1 MPSIGFIGVGHM
13 GGPMARNLLK
23 AGHPVT
29 IFDPS
34 TENAQAMVSAGAK
47 QAASL
52 VELAAASD
60 VMVSMLPSGRELRVA
75 YLDNDGVVAH
85 AKAGA
90 LLIDCSTTDVDS
102 ARAVA
107 DAAKKRGL
115 QFLDSPVSGGVGG
128 AEAGTLTFMAGGE
141 EAAVEAAR
149 PILLAMGKNV
159 VHTGASGSGQAA
171 KICNNL
177 ILGVSMIGVCE
188 AFVLAEQLGLS
199 AEKLFAVS
207 STSSGQCW
215 SLTTYCPVPGPV
227 PTAPSNRDY
236 QPGFAAKMMLKDL
249 RLATDAK
256 DLRLA
261 TDAAQKHNKA
271 IELGDLAKRL
281 YERFVQEGSGDVD
294 FSGIIQAIRQR

>member
-23 AGHPVT
+23 AGHQVT
-29 IFDPS
+29 VFDP
-34 TENAQAMVSAGAK
+34 NAANAGAVAAAGAK

-52 VELAAASD
+52 VELSATND
-60 VMVSMLPSGRELRVA
+60 IIVSMLPSGRELRVA
-75 YLDNDGVVAH
+75 YLDNDGIIAH
-85 AKAGA
+85 AKPGA

-115 QFLDSPVSGGVGG
+115 QFIDSPVSGGVAG
-128 AEAGTLTFMAGGE
+128 AEAGSLTFMAGGE
-141 EAAVEAAR
+141 DVAVEAAR
-149 PILLAMGKNV
+149 PILMSMGKNV

-177 ILGVSMIGVCE
+177 ILGISMIGVCE

-199 AEKLFAVS
+199 AEKLFAVA

-215 SLTTYCPVPGPV
+215 SLTSYCPVPGPV
-227 PTAPSNRDY
+227 PAAPSNRNY

-249 RLATDAK
+249 RLASE
-256 DLRLA
+256 
-261 TDAAQKHNKA
+261 AAEKHKQA
-271 IELGDLAKRL
+271 IELGDLARKL
-281 YERFVQEGSGDVD
+281 YERFVQEGAGDLD
-294 FSGIIQAIRQR
+294 FSAIIQDIRQR

>member
-1 MPSIGFIGVGHM
+1 MPSIGFIGVGNM
-13 GGPMARNLLK
+13 GGPMARNLMK
-23 AGHPVT
+23 AGHAVT
-29 IFDPS
+29 VFDPS
-34 TENAQAMVSAGAK
+34 AENAKALASAGAK

-60 VMVSMLPSGRELRVA
+60 VVVSMLPSGRELRVA

-107 DAAKKRGL
+107 EAAKKRGL
-115 QFLDSPVSGGVGG
+115 QFLDAPVSGGVAG
-128 AEAGTLTFMAGGE
+128 AEAATLTFMAGGDD
-141 EAAVEAAR
+141 AAVEAAR
-149 PILLAMGKNV
+149 PILMAMGKNV

-177 ILGVSMIGVCE
+177 ILGISMIGVCE

-215 SLTTYCPVPGPV
+215 SLTSYCPAPGPV
-227 PTAPSNRDY
+227 PAAPSNRGY

-249 RLATDAK
+249 RLATDA
-256 DLRLA
+256 A
-261 TDAAQKHNKA
+261 EKHNKA

-281 YERFVQEGSGDVD
+281 YERFVQDGSGNLD
-294 FSGIIQAIRQR
+294 FSAIIQTIRQR

>member
-23 AGHPVT
+23 AGHQVT
-29 IFDPS
+29 VFDPNV
-34 TENAQAMVSAGAK
+34 ENAKAVTGAK

-52 VELAAASD
+52 VELSATND
-60 VMVSMLPSGRELRVA
+60 IIVSMLPSGRELRVA
-75 YLDNDGVVAH
+75 YLDNDGIVAH
-85 AKAGA
+85 AKQGA

-115 QFLDSPVSGGVGG
+115 LFIDAPVSGGVAG
-128 AEAGTLTFMAGGE
+128 AEAGSLTFMAGGE
-141 EAAVEAAR
+141 DAAVDAAR
-149 PILLAMGKNV
+149 PILMSMGKNM

-177 ILGVSMIGVCE
+177 ILGISMIGVCE
-188 AFVLAEQLGLS
+188 AFVLAEHLGLS
-199 AEKLFAVS
+199 PEKLFAVS

-215 SLTTYCPVPGPV
+215 SLTSYCPVPGPV
-227 PTAPSNRDY
+227 PAAPSNRDY

-249 RLATDAK
+249 RLATDAA
-256 DLRLA
+256 D
-261 TDAAQKHNKA
+261 KHNQA
-271 IELGDLAKRL
+271 IELGELAKKL
-281 YERFVQEGSGDVD
+281 YERFVQEGSGDLD
-294 FSGIIQAIRQR
+294 FSAIIQAVRQR

>member
-23 AGHPVT
+23 AGHQVT
-29 IFDPS
+29 VFDP
-34 TENAQAMVSAGAK
+34 NAGNAGAMVAAGAK

-52 VELAAASD
+52 VELSAAND
-60 VMVSMLPSGRELRVA
+60 VILSMLPSGRELRVA
-75 YLDNDGVVAH
+75 SLDNDGIVAH

-90 LLIDCSTTDVDS
+90 LLVDCSTTDVDS

-115 QFLDSPVSGGVGG
+115 QFIDSPVSGGVAG

-141 EAAVEAAR
+141 EKAVEAAR
-149 PILLAMGKNV
+149 PLLMAMGKTV
-159 VHTGASGSGQAA
+159 VHTGACGSGQAA

-177 ILGVSMIGVCE
+177 ILGISMIGVSE
-188 AFVLAEQLGLS
+188 AFVLAEHLGLS
-199 AEKLFAVS
+199 ADKLFAVS

-215 SLTTYCPVPGPV
+215 SLTSYCPAPGPV
-227 PTAPSNRDY
+227 PAAPSNREY
-236 QPGFAAKMMLKDL
+236 KPGFAAKMMLKDL
-249 RLATDAK
+249 RLATDA
-256 DLRLA
+256 A
-261 TDAAQKHNKA
+261 EKHNQA

-281 YERFVQEGSGDVD
+281 YERFVQEGSGDLD
-294 FSGIIQAIRQR
+294 FSAIIKAVRQR

>member
-1 MPSIGFIGVGHM
+1 MT
-13 GGPMARNLLK
+13 K
-23 AGHPVT
+23 
-29 IFDPS
+29 
-34 TENAQAMVSAGAK
+34 AGAK

-60 VMVSMLPSGRELRVA
+60 IVISMLPSGRELRVA

-107 DAAKKRGL
+107 DAAKKRNL
-115 QFLDSPVSGGVGG
+115 QFLDSPVSGGVAG
-128 AEAGTLTFMAGGE
+128 AEAGTLTFMTGGE
-141 EAAVEAAR
+141 DAAVEAAR
-149 PILLAMGKNV
+149 PILMAMGKNV
-159 VHTGASGSGQAA
+159 VHTGACGSGQAA

-177 ILGVSMIGVCE
+177 ILGISMIGVCE

-199 AEKLFAVS
+199 ADKLFAVS

-215 SLTTYCPVPGPV
+215 SLTSYCPAPGPV
-227 PTAPSNRDY
+227 PAAPSNRNY
-236 QPGFAAKMMLKDL
+236 QPGFTAKMMLKDL
-249 RLATDAK
+249 RLAS
-256 DLRLA
+256 
-261 TDAAQKHNKA
+261 DAAGKHNQA
-271 IELGDLAKRL
+271 IELGDLAKQL
-281 YERFVQEGSGDVD
+281 YERFVQEGSGDLD

>member
-13 GGPMARNLLK
+13 GAPMARNLLK
-23 AGHPVT
+23 SGQPMT
-29 IFDPS
+29 IFDPDAG
-34 TENAQAMVSAGAK
+34 NAKAMVDAGAK

-60 VMVSMLPSGRELRVA
+60 IVVSMLPSGRELRVA

-107 DAAKKRGL
+107 DAARKRGL
-115 QFLDSPVSGGVGG
+115 QFLDAPVSGGVAG

-141 EAAVEAAR
+141 DAAVEAAR
-149 PILLAMGKNV
+149 PILMAMGKTV

-177 ILGVSMIGVCE
+177 ILGISMIGVCE
-188 AFVLAEQLGLS
+188 AFVLAEHLGLS
-199 AEKLFAVS
+199 PDKLFAVS

-215 SLTTYCPVPGPV
+215 SLTSYCPVPGPV
-227 PTAPSNRDY
+227 PAAPSNRGY

-249 RLATDAK
+249 RLATDAA
-256 DLRLA
+256 D
-261 TDAAQKHNKA
+261 KHTQA

-281 YERFVQEGSGDVD
+281 YERFVQEGSGDLD
-294 FSGIIQAIRQR
+294 FSAIFQAIRQR

>member
-29 IFDPS
+29 LFDPNV
-34 TENAQAMVSAGAK
+34 ENAKAVTAAGAR

-52 VELAAASD
+52 VELSAASD
-60 VMVSMLPSGRELRVA
+60 VVVSMLPSGRELRVA

-107 DAAKKRGL
+107 DAARKRGL
-115 QFLDSPVSGGVGG
+115 QFLDSPVSGGVTG
-128 AEAGTLTFMAGGE
+128 AEAGTLTFMVGGE
-141 EAAVEAAR
+141 EAAVEAGR

-177 ILGVSMIGVCE
+177 ILGISMIGVCE

-199 AEKLFAVS
+199 ADKLFAVS

-215 SLTTYCPVPGPV
+215 SLTSYCPVPGPV
-227 PTAPSNRDY
+227 PAAPSNRDY

-249 RLATDAK
+249 RLATE
-256 DLRLA
+256 
-261 TDAAQKHNKA
+261 AAEKQGKP

-281 YERFVQEGSGDVD
+281 YERFVQNGSGDLD
-294 FSGIIQAIRQR
+294 FSAIIQAIRQG

>member
-1 MPSIGFIGVGHM
+1 MPNIGFIGVGHM
-13 GGPMARNLLK
+13 GGPMARNLIK

-29 IFDPS
+29 VFDPS
-34 TENAQAMVSAGAK
+34 AENAQAMTKAGAK

-60 VMVSMLPSGRELRVA
+60 IVISMLPSGRELRVA

-107 DAAKKRGL
+107 DAAKKRNL
-115 QFLDSPVSGGVGG
+115 QFLDSPVSGGVAG
-128 AEAGTLTFMAGGE
+128 AEAGTLTFMTGGE
-141 EAAVEAAR
+141 DAAVEAAR
-149 PILLAMGKNV
+149 PILMAMGKNV
-159 VHTGASGSGQAA
+159 IHTGACGSGQAA

-177 ILGVSMIGVCE
+177 ILGISMIGVCE
-188 AFVLAEQLGLS
+188 AFVLAEHLGLS
-199 AEKLFAVS
+199 ADKLFAVS

-215 SLTTYCPVPGPV
+215 SLTSYCPAPGPV
-227 PTAPSNRDY
+227 PAAPSNRNY
-236 QPGFAAKMMLKDL
+236 QPGFTAKMMLKDL
-249 RLATDAK
+249 RLAS
-256 DLRLA
+256 
-261 TDAAQKHNKA
+261 DAAGKNNQA
-271 IELGDLAKRL
+271 IELGDLAKQL
-281 YERFVQEGSGDVD
+281 YERFVQEGSGDLD

>member
-23 AGHPVT
+23 AGHRVT
-29 IFDPS
+29 VFDPDAG
-34 TENAQAMVSAGAK
+34 NAKAMVNAGAQ

-60 VMVSMLPSGRELRVA
+60 VVVSMLPSGRELRVA

-115 QFLDSPVSGGVGG
+115 QFLDSPVSGGVAG

-141 EAAVEAAR
+141 DAAIEAAR
-149 PILLAMGKNV
+149 PILMAMGKNV

-177 ILGVSMIGVCE
+177 ILGISMIGVCE

-215 SLTTYCPVPGPV
+215 SLTSYCPVPGPV
-227 PTAPSNRDY
+227 PAAPSNRGY

-249 RLATDAK
+249 RLAI
-256 DLRLA
+256 
-261 TDAAQKHNKA
+261 DAAEKHHQSL
-271 IELGDLAKRL
+271 ELGDLAKQQ
-281 YERFVQEGSGDVD
+281 YERFVQEGSGDLD
-294 FSGIIQAIRQR
+294 FSAIIQAIRQR

>member
-1 MPSIGFIGVGHM
+1 MPNIGFIGVGHM
-13 GGPMARNLLK
+13 GAPMARNLLK
-23 AGHPVT
+23 AGHQVT
-29 IFDPS
+29 VFDPS
-34 TENAQAMVSAGAK
+34 AENAQAMVAGGAK

-52 VELAAASD
+52 VELSATND
-60 VMVSMLPSGRELRVA
+60 IIVSMLPSGRELKVA
-75 YLDNDGVVAH
+75 YLDNDGIVAH

-115 QFLDSPVSGGVGG
+115 QFIDSPVSGGVAG
-128 AEAGTLTFMAGGE
+128 AEAGSLTFMAGGE
-141 EAAVEAAR
+141 DVAVDAAR
-149 PILLAMGKNV
+149 PILMSMGKNV

-177 ILGVSMIGVCE
+177 ILGISMIGVSE

-215 SLTTYCPVPGPV
+215 SLTSYCPAPGPV
-227 PTAPSNRDY
+227 PAAPSNRDY

-249 RLATDAK
+249 RLASE
-256 DLRLA
+256 
-261 TDAAQKHNKA
+261 AAEKSKQA
-271 IELGDLAKRL
+271 IELGDLARKV
-281 YERFVQEGSGDVD
+281 YERFVQDGSGDLD
-294 FSGIIQAIRQR
+294 FSGIIRAIRQK

>member
-13 GGPMARNLLK
+13 GAPMARNLLK
-23 AGHPVT
+23 AGHQVT
-29 IFDPS
+29 VFDPNV
-34 TENAQAMVSAGAK
+34 ENAKAVAGAK

-52 VELAAASD
+52 VELSATND
-60 VMVSMLPSGRELRVA
+60 IIVSMLPSGRELKVA
-75 YLDNDGVVAH
+75 YLDNDGIVAH

-115 QFLDSPVSGGVGG
+115 QFIDSPVSGGVAG
-128 AEAGTLTFMAGGE
+128 AEAGSLTFMAGGE
-141 EAAVEAAR
+141 DVAVDAAR
-149 PILLAMGKNV
+149 PILMSMGKNV

-177 ILGVSMIGVCE
+177 ILGISMIGVSE
-188 AFVLAEQLGLS
+188 AFVLAEKLGLS

-215 SLTTYCPVPGPV
+215 SLTSYCPVPGPV
-227 PTAPSNRDY
+227 PAAPSNRDY

-249 RLATDAK
+249 RLATDA
-256 DLRLA
+256 A
-261 TDAAQKHNKA
+261 EKHKQG
-271 IELGDLAKRL
+271 IELGDLAKKL
-281 YERFVQEGSGDVD
+281 YERFVQEGSGDLD
-294 FSGIIQAIRQR
+294 FSAIIQAIRQR

>member
-23 AGHPVT
+23 AGHQVT
-29 IFDPS
+29 VFDPS
-34 TENAQAMVSAGAK
+34 AENAKAMTNAGAK

-52 VELAAASD
+52 VELAATND
-60 VMVSMLPSGRELRVA
+60 IIVSMLPSGRELRVA

-102 ARAVA
+102 ARAVT

-115 QFLDSPVSGGVGG
+115 HFLDSPVSGGVAG
-128 AEAGTLTFMAGGE
+128 AEAGTLTFMAGGDQ
-141 EAAVEAAR
+141 AAIDLAR
-149 PILLAMGKNV
+149 PILMAMGKNV
-159 VHTGASGSGQAA
+159 VHTGTSGSGQAA

-177 ILGVSMIGVCE
+177 ILGISMIGVCE

-199 AEKLFAVS
+199 ADKLFEVS

-215 SLTTYCPVPGPV
+215 SLTSYCPVPGPV
-227 PTAPSNRDY
+227 PNAPSNRGY
-236 QPGFAAKMMLKDL
+236 QPGFAARMMLKDL
-249 RLATDAK
+249 RLANE
-256 DLRLA
+256 
-261 TDAAQKHNKA
+261 AAEKHKQA

-281 YERFVQEGSGDVD
+281 YERFVQEGSGDLD
-294 FSGIIQAIRQR
+294 FSAIIHAIRQR

>member
-1 MPSIGFIGVGHM
+1 MPTIGFIGVGHM

-23 AGHPVT
+23 AGHRLT
-29 IFDPS
+29 IFDPDAG
-34 TENAQAMVSAGAK
+34 NAKALAGAGAT

-60 VMVSMLPSGRELRVA
+60 VVVSMLPSGRELRVA

-90 LLIDCSTTDVDS
+90 LLVDCSTTDVDS

-107 DAAKKRGL
+107 DAARKRGL
-115 QFLDSPVSGGVGG
+115 QFLDSPVSGGVAG

-141 EAAVEAAR
+141 DAAVEAAR
-149 PILLAMGKNV
+149 PILMAMGKNV

-177 ILGVSMIGVCE
+177 ILGISMIGVCE

-199 AEKLFAVS
+199 ADKLFAVS

-215 SLTTYCPVPGPV
+215 SLTSYCPVPGPV
-227 PTAPSNRDY
+227 PAAPSNRDY

-249 RLATDAK
+249 RLATDASE
-256 DLRLA
+256 
-261 TDAAQKHNKA
+261 KHNQSL
-271 IELGDLAKRL
+271 ELADLAKEQ
-281 YERFVQEGSGDVD
+281 YERFVQEGSGDLD
-294 FSGIIQAIRQR
+294 FSAIIQAIRQR

>member
-23 AGHPVT
+23 AGHRVT
-29 IFDPS
+29 VFDPDAG
-34 TENAQAMVSAGAK
+34 NAKAMVNAGAQ

-60 VMVSMLPSGRELRVA
+60 IVISMLPSGRELRVA

-115 QFLDSPVSGGVGG
+115 QFLDSPVSGGVSG
-128 AEAGTLTFMAGGE
+128 AEAATLTFMAGGDD
-141 EAAVEAAR
+141 AAVEAAR
-149 PILLAMGKNV
+149 PILMAMGKNV

-177 ILGVSMIGVCE
+177 ILGISMIGVCE

-215 SLTTYCPVPGPV
+215 SLTSYCPVPGPV
-227 PTAPSNRDY
+227 PAAPSNRDY

-249 RLATDAK
+249 RLATDA
-256 DLRLA
+256 A
-261 TDAAQKHNKA
+261 EKHNLPV
-271 IELGDLAKRL
+271 ELGDVAKRL
-281 YERFVQEGSGDVD
+281 YERFVQEGSGDLD
-294 FSGIIQAIRQR
+294 FSGIIQAIRQRKLAGD

>member
-13 GGPMARNLLK
+13 GAPMARNLLK
-23 AGHPVT
+23 AGHQVT
-29 IFDPS
+29 VFDPNA
-34 TENAQAMVSAGAK
+34 ENAKAVAGAK

-52 VELAAASD
+52 VELSATND
-60 VMVSMLPSGRELRVA
+60 IIVSMLPSGRELKVA
-75 YLDNDGVVAH
+75 YLDNDGIVAH

-115 QFLDSPVSGGVGG
+115 QFIDSPVSGGVAG
-128 AEAGTLTFMAGGE
+128 AEAGSLTFMAGGE
-141 EAAVEAAR
+141 DVAVDAAR
-149 PILLAMGKNV
+149 PILMSMGKNV

-177 ILGVSMIGVCE
+177 ILGISMIGVSE

-215 SLTTYCPVPGPV
+215 SLTSYCPAPGPV
-227 PTAPSNRDY
+227 PAAPSNRGLPAGLRRQDDAEGPAPRHRCGRKA
-236 QPGFAAKMMLKDL
+236 QTGDRIGRSGEKTLRAICPG
-249 RLATDAK
+249 RV
-256 DLRLA
+256 R
-261 TDAAQKHNKA
+261 
-271 IELGDLAKRL
+271 GP
-281 YERFVQEGSGDVD
+281 RFFSNYSGDSPAVT
-294 FSGIIQAIRQR
+294 A

>member
-23 AGHPVT
+23 AGHQVT
-29 IFDPS
+29 VFDPNA
-34 TENAQAMVSAGAK
+34 ENAKAVAGAK

-52 VELAAASD
+52 VELSATND
-60 VMVSMLPSGRELRVA
+60 IIVSMLPSGRELKVA
-75 YLDNDGVVAH
+75 YLDNDGIVAH

-115 QFLDSPVSGGVGG
+115 QFIDAPVSGGVAG
-128 AEAGTLTFMAGGE
+128 AEAGSLTFMAGGE
-141 EAAVEAAR
+141 DIAVDAAR
-149 PILLAMGKNV
+149 PILMSMGKNV

-177 ILGVSMIGVCE
+177 ILGISMIGVSE

-199 AEKLFAVS
+199 PEKLFAVS

-215 SLTTYCPVPGPV
+215 SLTSYCPVPGPV
-227 PTAPSNRDY
+227 PAAPSNREY

-249 RLATDAK
+249 RLATDA
-256 DLRLA
+256 A
-261 TDAAQKHNKA
+261 EKHKQT

-281 YERFVQEGSGDVD
+281 YERFVQEGSGDLD
-294 FSGIIQAIRQR
+294 FSAIIQAIRQR

>member
-23 AGHPVT
+23 AGHRVT
-29 IFDPS
+29 VFDPDAG
-34 TENAQAMVSAGAK
+34 NAKTMVNAGAQ

-60 VMVSMLPSGRELRVA
+60 VVVSMLPSGRELRVA

-115 QFLDSPVSGGVGG
+115 QFLDSPVSGGVAG

-141 EAAVEAAR
+141 DAAIEAAR
-149 PILLAMGKNV
+149 PILMAMGKNV

-177 ILGVSMIGVCE
+177 ILGISMIGVCE

-215 SLTTYCPVPGPV
+215 SLTSYCPVPGPV
-227 PTAPSNRDY
+227 PAAPSNRDY

-249 RLATDAK
+249 RLAI
-256 DLRLA
+256 
-261 TDAAQKHNKA
+261 DAAEKHNQSL
-271 IELGDLAKRL
+271 ELADLAKQQ
-281 YERFVQEGSGDVD
+281 YERFVQEGSGDLD
-294 FSGIIQAIRQR
+294 FSAIIQAIRQR

>member
-1 MPSIGFIGVGHM
+1 MSTIGFIGVGHM

-23 AGHPVT
+23 AGHQVT
-29 IFDPS
+29 VFDPS
-34 TENAQAMVSAGAK
+34 LENAKATTAAGAK

-52 VELAAASD
+52 VELSATNE
-60 VMVSMLPSGRELRVA
+60 VIVSMLPSGRELRVA

-85 AKAGA
+85 AKAGS

-107 DAAKKRGL
+107 EAARKRGL
-115 QFLDSPVSGGVGG
+115 HFLDAPVSGGVAG

-141 EAAVEAAR
+141 GTAVELAR
-149 PILLAMGKNV
+149 PVLLAMGKNV

-177 ILGVSMIGVCE
+177 ILGITMIGVSE

-199 AEKLFAVS
+199 ADKLFAVS

-215 SLTTYCPVPGPV
+215 SLTSYCPVPGPV
-227 PTAPSNRDY
+227 PAAPSNRDY

-249 RLATDAK
+249 RLAS
-256 DLRLA
+256 
-261 TDAAQKHNKA
+261 DAAEKHKQA

-281 YERFVQEGSGDVD
+281 YERFVQEGSGDLD
-294 FSGIIQAIRQR
+294 FSAIIQAIRQR

>member
-1 MPSIGFIGVGHM
+1 MPSIGFIGVGNM

-23 AGHPVT
+23 AGHAVT
-29 IFDPS
+29 VFDPS
-34 TENAQAMVSAGAK
+34 AENAKAMASAGAK

-60 VMVSMLPSGRELRVA
+60 VVVSMLPSGRELRVA
-75 YLDNDGVVAH
+75 HLDNDGVVAH

-107 DAAKKRGL
+107 EAAKKRGL
-115 QFLDSPVSGGVGG
+115 QFLDAPVSGGVAG
-128 AEAGTLTFMAGGE
+128 AEAATLTFMAGGDD
-141 EAAVEAAR
+141 AAVEAAR
-149 PILLAMGKNV
+149 PILMAMGKNV

-177 ILGVSMIGVCE
+177 ILGISMIGVCE

-215 SLTTYCPVPGPV
+215 SLTSYCPAPGPV
-227 PTAPSNRDY
+227 PAAPSNRGY

-249 RLATDAK
+249 RLATDA
-256 DLRLA
+256 A
-261 TDAAQKHNKA
+261 EKHNKA

-281 YERFVQEGSGDVD
+281 YERFVQDGSGNLD
-294 FSGIIQAIRQR
+294 FSAIIQAIRQR

>member
-23 AGHPVT
+23 AGHQVT
-29 IFDPS
+29 VFDPNS
-34 TENAQAMVSAGAK
+34 ENAKAMTAAGAK
-47 QAASL
+47 QVESL
-52 VELAAASD
+52 VQLSATND
-60 VMVSMLPSGRELRVA
+60 IIVSMLPSGRELRVA
-75 YLDNDGVVAH
+75 FLDNDGVVAH

-107 DAAKKRGL
+107 DAVKKRGL
-115 QFLDSPVSGGVGG
+115 HFLDAPVSGGVAG
-128 AEAGTLTFMAGGE
+128 AEAGTLTFMAGGDD
-141 EAAVEAAR
+141 AAVEAAR

-159 VHTGASGSGQAA
+159 VHTGACGSGQAA

-177 ILGVSMIGVCE
+177 ILGISMIGVCE

-215 SLTTYCPVPGPV
+215 SLTSYCPVPGPV
-227 PTAPSNRDY
+227 PNAPSNREY
-236 QPGFAAKMMLKDL
+236 LPGFAAKMMLKDL
-249 RLATDAK
+249 RLATDA
-256 DLRLA
+256 A
-261 TDAAQKHNKA
+261 EKHKQT

-281 YERFVQEGSGDVD
+281 YERMVQDGRGDLD
-294 FSGIIQAIRQR
+294 FSAIIQAIRQRQP

>member
-1 MPSIGFIGVGHM
+1 MSTIGFIGVGHM

-23 AGHPVT
+23 AGHQVT
-29 IFDPS
+29 VFDPS
-34 TENAQAMVSAGAK
+34 LENAKATTAAGAK

-52 VELAAASD
+52 VELSATNEII
-60 VMVSMLPSGRELRVA
+60 VSMLPSGRELRVA

-85 AKAGA
+85 AKAGS

-107 DAAKKRGL
+107 EAAKKRGL
-115 QFLDSPVSGGVGG
+115 HFLDAPVSGGVAG

-141 EAAVEAAR
+141 ETAVDLAR
-149 PILLAMGKNV
+149 PVLLAMGKNV

-177 ILGVSMIGVCE
+177 ILGITMIGVSE

-199 AEKLFAVS
+199 ADKLFAVS

-215 SLTTYCPVPGPV
+215 SLTSYCPVPGPV
-227 PTAPSNRDY
+227 PAAPSNRNY

-249 RLATDAK
+249 RLAS
-256 DLRLA
+256 
-261 TDAAQKHNKA
+261 DAAEKHKQA

-281 YERFVQEGSGDVD
+281 YERFVQEGSGDLD
-294 FSGIIQAIRQR
+294 FSAIIQAIRQR

>member
-23 AGHPVT
+23 AGHQVA
-29 IFDPS
+29 IFDP
-34 TENAQAMVSAGAK
+34 NADNAKAMVAAGAK

-52 VELAAASD
+52 VELSAAND
-60 VMVSMLPSGRELRVA
+60 VIVSMLPSGRELRVA

-90 LLIDCSTTDVDS
+90 LLVDCSTTDVDS

-115 QFLDSPVSGGVGG
+115 QFIDSPVSGGVAG

-141 EAAVEAAR
+141 EKAVEAAR
-149 PILLAMGKNV
+149 PLLMAMGKTV
-159 VHTGASGSGQAA
+159 VHTGACGSGQAA

-177 ILGVSMIGVCE
+177 ILGISMIGVSE
-188 AFVLAEQLGLS
+188 AFVLAEHLGL
-199 AEKLFAVS
+199 AADKLFAVS

-215 SLTTYCPVPGPV
+215 SLTSYCPVPGPV
-227 PTAPSNRDY
+227 PAAPSNRDY
-236 QPGFAAKMMLKDL
+236 KPGFAAKMMLKDL
-249 RLATDAK
+249 RLATDA
-256 DLRLA
+256 A
-261 TDAAQKHNKA
+261 EKHTQA
-271 IELGDLAKRL
+271 IELGELAKRL
-281 YERFVQEGSGDVD
+281 YERFVQEGSGDLD
-294 FSGIIQAIRQR
+294 FSAIIQAVRQR

>member
-13 GGPMARNLLK
+13 GAPMARNLLK
-23 AGHPVT
+23 AGHEVT
-29 IFDPS
+29 VFDPNA
-34 TENAQAMVSAGAK
+34 ENAKAVAGAK

-52 VELAAASD
+52 VELSATND
-60 VMVSMLPSGRELRVA
+60 IIVSMLPSGRELKVA
-75 YLDNDGVVAH
+75 YLDNDGIVAH

-115 QFLDSPVSGGVGG
+115 QFIDSPVSGGVAG
-128 AEAGTLTFMAGGE
+128 AEAGSLTFMAGGE
-141 EAAVEAAR
+141 DVAVDAAR
-149 PILLAMGKNV
+149 PILMSMGKNV

-177 ILGVSMIGVCE
+177 ILGISMIGVSE

-199 AEKLFAVS
+199 PEKLFAVS

-215 SLTTYCPVPGPV
+215 SLTSYCPVPGPV
-227 PTAPSNRDY
+227 PAAPSNREY

-249 RLATDAK
+249 RLATDA
-256 DLRLA
+256 A
-261 TDAAQKHNKA
+261 EKHKQA
-271 IELGDLAKRL
+271 IELGDLAKKL
-281 YERFVQEGSGDVD
+281 YERFVQEGSGDLD
-294 FSGIIQAIRQR
+294 FSAIIRAIRQR

>member
-23 AGHPVT
+23 AGHQVT
-29 IFDPS
+29 VFDPNA
-34 TENAQAMVSAGAK
+34 ENAKVLTGAGAK

-52 VELAAASD
+52 VELSATND
-60 VMVSMLPSGRELRVA
+60 VIVSMLPSGRELRVA
-75 YLDNDGVVAH
+75 YLDNDGIVAH

-115 QFLDSPVSGGVGG
+115 QFIDSPVSGGVAG
-128 AEAGTLTFMAGGE
+128 AEAASLTFMAGGE
-141 EAAVEAAR
+141 DTAVEAAR
-149 PILLAMGKNV
+149 PILMSMGKNV

-177 ILGVSMIGVCE
+177 ILGISMIGVSE

-199 AEKLFAVS
+199 PEKLFAVS

-215 SLTTYCPVPGPV
+215 SLTSYCPVPGPV
-227 PTAPSNRDY
+227 PGAPSNREY

-249 RLATDAK
+249 RLATDA
-256 DLRLA
+256 A
-261 TDAAQKHNKA
+261 EKHKQA

-281 YERFVQEGSGDVD
+281 YERMVQEGSGDLD
-294 FSGIIQAIRQR
+294 FSAIIQAIRQR

>member
-13 GGPMARNLLK
+13 GAPMARNLLK

-29 IFDPS
+29 IFDPDV
-34 TENAQAMVSAGAK
+34 ENAQAMVNAGAK

-52 VELAAASD
+52 VELASASD
-60 VMVSMLPSGRELRVA
+60 VVISMLPSGRELRVA

-102 ARAVA
+102 ARAVG
-107 DAAKKRGL
+107 DAAKKRSL
-115 QFLDSPVSGGVGG
+115 PFLDSPVSGGVAG
-128 AEAGTLTFMAGGE
+128 AEAGTLTFMTGGE
-141 EAAVEAAR
+141 DGAVQAAR
-149 PILLAMGKNV
+149 PILMAMGKNV
-159 VHTGASGSGQAA
+159 VHTGSNGSGQAA

-177 ILGVSMIGVCE
+177 ILGISMIGVCE

-199 AEKLFAVS
+199 PEKLFAVS

-215 SLTTYCPVPGPV
+215 SLTSYCPVPGPV
-227 PTAPSNRDY
+227 PAAPSNRDY

-249 RLATDAK
+249 RLATDA
-256 DLRLA
+256 A
-261 TDAAQKHNKA
+261 EKHNKA
-271 IELGDLAKRL
+271 IELGGLAKQL
-281 YERFVQEGSGDVD
+281 YERFVQDGSGDLD
-294 FSGIIQAIRQR
+294 FSAIIQAIRQR